1 MLMQVLVAPIPHAS
15 IVAMKPRPLHRVIQ
29 SSPPPFPL
37 VELTGLFDISKNPES
52 IAWTPFREGVEIH
65 RLYGDGI
72 TGPTAALLRF
82 RKAAHI
88 PPHVHEGYEHI
99 FVLAGSQWDHKGRI
113 EAGTL
118 RVHPPG
124 TSHEVTSDAGCIV
137 LAIYEKPVRFL
148 EEGEPASELA

>member
-1 MLMQVLVAPIPHAS
+1 MRCDLTQACSATQTLFA
-15 IVAMKPRPLHRVIQ
+15 RVIPPA
-29 SSPPPFPL
+29 SPPPFPL
-37 VELTGLFDISKNPES
+37 VELPDLFN
-52 IAWTPFREGVEIH
+52 IAQHPDSLSWKPFKDGVEIH

-88 PPHVHEGYEHI
+88 PAHVHEGYEHI
-99 FVLAGSQWDHKGRI
+99 LVLAGSQWDHQGKI

-118 RVHPPG
+118 RIHPPG
-124 TSHEVTSDAGCIV
+124 TSHEVRSDAGCIV

-148 EEGEPASELA
+148 D